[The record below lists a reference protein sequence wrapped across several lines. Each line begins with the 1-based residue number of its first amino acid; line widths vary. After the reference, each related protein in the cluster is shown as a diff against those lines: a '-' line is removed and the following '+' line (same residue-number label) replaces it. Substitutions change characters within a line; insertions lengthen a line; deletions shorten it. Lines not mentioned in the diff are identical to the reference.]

1 MEEVIKDCVG
11 RLLAGEILLYPTD
24 TVWGIGCD
32 ATNEKAIERIY
43 NMKQRSERKSMLV
56 LLDRE
61 EKLPYYV
68 SEIPLIAWEML
79 RTAEKP
85 TTFIYPAAR
94 NLPPRLVPL
103 DGTIAIRIV
112 KTEFCRKLISA
123 LNRPLISTSANISGT
138 PSPATFDEISLEII
152 NGVDYIVPRQYDTS
166 EFSQPSRLVRFL
178 YDDKYVVIRS

>member
-43 NMKQRSERKSMLV
+43 NLKQRSERKSMLV

-79 RTAEKP
+79 RTAEKYHG
-85 TTFIYPAAR
+85 TVSAR
-94 NLPPRLVPL
+94 QN
-103 DGTIAIRIV
+103 GRI
-112 KTEFCRKLISA
+112 F
-123 LNRPLISTSANISGT
+123 
-138 PSPATFDEISLEII
+138 SLEVLLLKPILP
-152 NGVDYIVPRQYDTS
+152 NS
-166 EFSQPSRLVRFL
+166 M
-178 YDDKYVVIRS
+178 